1 MWQKH
6 PQAMLRLT
14 RVKNKKS
21 SWEEF
26 EEIVRYLWWI
36 RSTDP
41 APHFTLP
48 PVCHPRRVC
57 DTDAEQIQE
66 TDTQTVTEIQSQ
78 IERIGKKTD
87 EGREIIIHIEE
98 ERYTD
103 CYRRKD
109 T

>member
-14 RVKNKKS
+14 RVKNKKKS

-48 PVCHPRRVC
+48 PVCHPRRVW

-66 TDTQTVTEIQSQ
+66 TVRRGEIHRLIQ
-78 IERIGKKTD
+78 
-87 EGREIIIHIEE
+87 
-98 ERYTD
+98 
-103 CYRRKD
+103 
-109 T
+109 